1 MLILLHIRNIVQFTW
16 SLFCC
21 YVMCFIS
28 CTLDNCLQNAIND
41 LCCDIYTIGCQNT
54 PAKGSRFCTD
64 HANLASTFKDDSHLI
79 NEASGAERSV
89 SVARDDS
96 EILPIKVMNN
106 EKTRNE
112 NVYEVIQE

>member
-1 MLILLHIRNIVQFTW
+1 MLIFLRIPNIVQFTW

-28 CTLDNCLQNAIND
+28 YTLDNCLQNAINA

-54 PAKGSRFCTD
+54 PAKGSRFCAD

-79 NEASGAERSV
+79 NEANGAERGV
-89 SVARDDS
+89 SVACDDS
-96 EILPIKVMNN
+96 EILPIKVI
-106 EKTRNE
+106 R
-112 NVYEVIQE
+112 QEMKIFMR